1 MSSPLTHKE
10 FQFDQD
16 RFVELMAFIARGSID
31 DPTFG
36 AVKLN
41 KIPYYADFSAYRMFG
56 QPLTGATYFKLQ
68 EGPAPREML
77 QARRTLLDS
86 GGAHIEERPYFTGVQ
101 NRLVIDAD
109 HLGSG
114 ESLLEAER
122 KLVKTIMDFFHG
134 KTAREVSDYSHRE
147 PGWELAHDRETIPY
161 ETAWLSSEPPDRET
175 EELAELVL
183 LERQRR

>member
-41 KIPYYADFSAYRMFG
+41 KILYYADFSAYRMFG

-77 QARRTLLDS
+77 QARDMLIDT
-86 GGAHIEERPYFTGVQ
+86 GAAHIEQRPYFTGIQ
-101 NRLVIDAD
+101 QRLVIDEDDCGA
-109 HLGSG
+109 G
-114 ESLLEAER
+114 ESFSENER
-122 KLVKTIMDFFHG
+122 NLIAMIMEFFRG

-175 EELAELVL
+175 EELAERVL

>member
-1 MSSPLTHKE
+1 
-10 FQFDQD
+10 
-16 RFVELMAFIARGSID
+16 MAFIARGSID

-41 KIPYYADFSAYRMFG
+41 KILYFADFSAYRMFG

-77 QARRTLLDS
+77 RARRTLLET

-101 NRLVIDAD
+101 HRLVIDAD

-114 ESLLEAER
+114 ESLREAER
-122 KLVKTIMDFFHG
+122 TLVKMIIDFFRG

-147 PGWELAHDRETIPY
+147 PGWELADDRETIPY

-175 EELAELVL
+175 EELAERVL
-183 LERQRR
+183 MERQRR